1 MTETIAK
8 ALKKEIVIPEA
19 LKSVI
24 MVMLFSYFTF
34 AAAMIKIYIPGNPVP
49 FTMQTFVL
57 FMAVYYLSAKENG
70 ISQLIYVAAGM
81 FGAPVFAAGLTGALI
96 LMGPTAGYL
105 AGFIISGILMSYIM
119 RKTGKLTYIK
129 AALIFVIGG
138 FIILALGTIH
148 LYLIYKMPFD
158 KAIVLGFLP
167 FVASDFVKIL
177 AAAGFYKLKR
187 Q

>member
-8 ALKKEIVIPEA
+8 SLKKEIVIPEVF
-19 LKSVI
+19 KSVL
-24 MVMLFSYFTF
+24 MVMLFSYLTF
-34 AAAMIKIYIPGNPVP
+34 AAAMIKIYIPGTPVP

-57 FMAVYYLSAKENG
+57 FMAVYYLSARENG

-105 AGFIISGILMSYIM
+105 AGFIISGILMSHIM
-119 RKTGKLTYIK
+119 RKAGKLTYIK
-129 AALIFVIGG
+129 AALIFALGG
-138 FIILALGTIH
+138 FIILALGTLH
-148 LYLIYKMPFD
+148 LYFTYRMPLD
-158 KAIVLGFLP
+158 KAITSGFLP
-167 FVASDFVKIL
+167 FVAGDFIKIL
-177 AAAGFYKLKR
+177 AAAGFYKLKK